1 MMKPGNVVNSIIDHT
16 KLCWFILIY
25 PVSSPGDVINCTR
38 KQGFTFGNQ
47 LFTRWCQPVM
57 SGCITLMKRWFITPM
72 NCLDTTTT
80 KPRCWSDRPTQPK
93 KYGALHCKKHSMTSL
108 HHGSSCL
115 VYPLVNVDITNWKEN
130 HHFLAG
136 QINDFYGPFSMSQT
150 VTVITRGYRWPPV
163 L

>member
-1 MMKPGNVVNSIIDHT
+1 MLIHPDLSS
-16 KLCWFILIY
+16 FITWR
-25 PVSSPGDVINCTR
+25 C
-38 KQGFTFGNQ
+38 NQ
-47 LFTRWCQPVM
+47 LYSQTGFHVWKSVVY
-57 SGCITLMKRWFITPM
+57 KVV
-72 NCLDTTTT
+72 
-80 KPRCWSDRPTQPK
+80 PTSYEWVYNPYEAVVYNPYELLGYHHHKASLLEWQTNSAK
-93 KYGALHCKKHSMTSL
+93 KNGALHCKKHSMTSL